1 MELVFSH
8 GKNSAVDMDAR
19 ITVLGVTGLNL
30 PKADEKITS
39 DHKES
44 LIVMYALGE
53 FCREFGER
61 DRTQETIIF
70 VDEAWFFNKT
80 EIGASI
86 LMSMKRVGRS
96 QNNFLGLIT
105 QSISDVETEDDST
118 AFGTIFAFR
127 EPTETDKVLKYFK
140 LPVEETTQ
148 AWYDNM
154 TK

>member
-1 MELVFSH
+1 MSNLSSFVYFSPS
-8 GKNSAVDMDAR
+8 NSSAVDMDAR

-80 EIGASI
+80 EIG
-86 LMSMKRVGRS
+86 
-96 QNNFLGLIT
+96 
-105 QSISDVETEDDST
+105 
-118 AFGTIFAFR
+118 
-127 EPTETDKVLKYFK
+127 
-140 LPVEETTQ
+140 
-148 AWYDNM
+148 
-154 TK
+154 

>member
-1 MELVFSH
+1 MSEREKGKKVGLLNVFERLLDSTDEMISTRANLALRKIKNSQMELVFSH

-96 QNNFLGLIT
+96 QNN
-105 QSISDVETEDDST
+105 
-118 AFGTIFAFR
+118 
-127 EPTETDKVLKYFK
+127 
-140 LPVEETTQ
+140 
-148 AWYDNM
+148 
-154 TK
+154 